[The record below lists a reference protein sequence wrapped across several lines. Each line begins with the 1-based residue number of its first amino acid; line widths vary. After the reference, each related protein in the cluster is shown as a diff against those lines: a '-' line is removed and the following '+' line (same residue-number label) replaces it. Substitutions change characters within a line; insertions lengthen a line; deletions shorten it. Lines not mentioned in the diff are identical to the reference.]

1 MNTSFQLYRGAKIG
15 DCLYQ
20 SLFELI
26 EAGKL
31 SEELADK
38 VLAQFDKSMYHA
50 LEEKVVEKRALI
62 KANLKSYRYIDSV
75 WQFVLDKVTLKVRC
89 GAVGCG
95 LCVPSGSILVAELF
109 GVRGEQSEDS
119 DLSRGSAWK
128 NCCCGW
134 ETLFGMSSER

>member
-26 EAGKL
+26 EAGSL

-89 GAVGCG
+89 GAVGC
-95 LCVPSGSILVAELF
+95 VSH
-109 GVRGEQSEDS
+109 RGRFS
-119 DLSRGSAWK
+119 SR
-128 NCCCGW
+128 NC
-134 ETLFGMSSER
+134 LA